1 MAIVG
6 FVVLKVTNT
15 RTGRFFGRGPPAF
28 AEGKLSPDFSPTD
41 GLVLRFGLGNE
52 GRGSKYHQRV
62 TRPQD
67 DGNGHAV
74 LAPDGP
80 TQGPGGGA
88 S

>member
-41 GLVLRFGLGNE
+41 GLVLRLPQ
-52 GRGSKYHQRV
+52 GSHRPPCSAERSGYPQQPSFRAGTE
-62 TRPQD
+62 TRPY
-67 DGNGHAV
+67 G
-74 LAPDGP
+74 
-80 TQGPGGGA
+80 TRRF
-88 S
+88 SS